1 MTLIAHQECMSY
13 SDSKIE
19 QYHLHKLHPEMLQFE
34 LYSLKEYRKRSGE
47 KAAIPHSHSY
57 YQIIWF
63 FNGGGEH
70 TVDFKTYE
78 IKENTILF
86 ITKDQ
91 IHSFDDDLEIEGWLI
106 HFNES
111 FFMHSDVDIFLKY
124 NLFNTQQNP
133 CYPISA
139 EICNTVSNYMNLI
152 KKELENRGRFG
163 YEEVVR
169 FLLKA
174 MLINLERIHQKD
186 PHKKLELNSLYELQF
201 FKYKELIE
209 THYKEGFSVNNYADL
224 LNISSK
230 TLTTITKNIVAKSPS
245 LLIAERVI
253 LEAKRLLKFTTLQ
266 IGEVAFKIGFD
277 DASYFVKYFKRH
289 VGNSPRSYREESS
302 K

>member
-1 MTLIAHQECMSY
+1 MPKSN
-13 SDSKIE
+13 SKIE

-34 LYSLKEYRKRSGE
+34 LYSLKEYRKKSGE

-63 FNGGGEH
+63 FNGGGTH

-78 IKENTILF
+78 IKDNTILF

-124 NLFNTQQNP
+124 NLFNSQQNP
-133 CYPISA
+133 CYPINNDS
-139 EICNTVSNYMNLI
+139 CDVVNNYIKLI
-152 KKELENRGRFG
+152 KKELDKRGSFG
-163 YEEVVR
+163 YEDVVR

-186 PHKKLELNSLYELQF
+186 ATKKIELNSQYELQF

-209 THYKEGFSVNNYADL
+209 AHYKDGFSVNYYADL
-224 LNISSK
+224 LHISSK
-230 TLTTITKNIVAKSPS
+230 TLTTITKNIIGKSPS
-245 LLIAERVI
+245 QLIAERII
-253 LEAKRLLKFTTLQ
+253 LEAKRLLRFTSLQ
-266 IGEVAFKIGFD
+266 IGEIAFKIGFD

-289 VGNSPRSYREESS
+289 VGSSPKSYREASS
-302 K
+302 

>member
-1 MTLIAHQECMSY
+1 MPKSN
-13 SDSKIE
+13 SKIE

-34 LYSLKEYRKRSGE
+34 LYSLKEYRIKSGE

-63 FNGGGEH
+63 FNGGGTH
-70 TVDFKTYE
+70 TVDFKTYDIE
-78 IKENTILF
+78 DNTILF

-124 NLFNTQQNP
+124 NLFNSQHNP
-133 CYPISA
+133 CYPINNNL
-139 EICNTVSNYMNLI
+139 CDVVNNYIKLI
-152 KKELENRGRFG
+152 KKELDKRGSFG
-163 YEEVVR
+163 YEDVVR

-186 PHKKLELNSLYELQF
+186 TTKKIELNSQYELQF

-209 THYKEGFSVNNYADL
+209 AHYKDGFSVNHYADL
-224 LNISSK
+224 LHISSK
-230 TLTTITKNIVAKSPS
+230 TLTTITKNIIGKSPS
-245 LLIAERVI
+245 QLIAERTI
-253 LEAKRLLKFTTLQ
+253 LEAKRLLRFTALQ

-289 VGNSPRSYREESS
+289 VGSSPKSYRDTSS
-302 K
+302 